1 MSDTRLLDTFNDGTF
16 GVPEVGFSVSKSAN
30 KFDSSPLLKKYFFS
44 QD

>member
-16 GVPEVGFSVSKSAN
+16 GVPEAGFSVSKLAI
-30 KFDSSPLLKKYFFS
+30 KFDSSPLLKKNFFS